1 MAEMLSMA
9 INLHLFMIG
18 STILLAMYM
27 IYASKRIDDNILY
40 INRIKYL
47 QPQYLILVASI
58 IFTGVTVMAVEHF
71 DFRPTLVLMIIA
83 VLIIYYSSIKKHM
96 LRKQTDTNNLE
107 DMKFLRN
114 HVSKKYII
122 DIFLM
127 LMVGIIS
134 KFIGY

>member
-9 INLHLFMIG
+9 INLHLFIIG
-18 STILLAMYM
+18 STILFAVYM
-27 IYASKRIDDNILY
+27 IYASKRIDDNISY

-47 QPQYLILVASI
+47 QPQYLMLVTSI
-58 IFTGVTVMAVEHF
+58 AFTGIAVMAVEHF

-96 LRKQTDTNNLE
+96 LRKQTDTDNLE